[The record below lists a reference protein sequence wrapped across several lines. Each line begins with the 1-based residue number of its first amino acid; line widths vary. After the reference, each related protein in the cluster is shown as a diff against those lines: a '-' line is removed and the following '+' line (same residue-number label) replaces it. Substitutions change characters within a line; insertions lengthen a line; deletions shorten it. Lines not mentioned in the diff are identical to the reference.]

1 MVTHAITEDIVI
13 YKGPKGNV
21 TLRAQV
27 EKDTM
32 WASLSQIADLFGVQK
47 AAVSKHIKN
56 IYQTGELSQRATV
69 SILETVQNEGKRTI
83 HRSME
88 YYNLDV
94 MIAVG
99 YRVNSK
105 QATTFRKWA
114 TETLRDFMLHGY
126 VLNRQRLIES
136 KQNTIKGLEKTVD
149 LIRTVAS
156 RKYLEQDEI
165 VSLLDVIKGYAHSWF
180 LLQEYDEGSLT
191 LSTSTKKVTK
201 QLAYESARHAIDA
214 LRVELVNK
222 GEASDLFGN
231 ERDGTFAGILKSIYQ
246 TFGGKELYKSIEEK
260 AAHLL
265 YFIIKDHPFSDGNK
279 RIGSFLFIIFLQQN
293 GILRNKNGEKK
304 LHDNTLVALA
314 LLVAESN
321 PKEKEQIVAL
331 ITQLIR

>member
-1 MVTHAITEDIVI
+1 
-13 YKGPKGNV
+13 
-21 TLRAQV
+21 
-27 EKDTM
+27 
-32 WASLSQIADLFGVQK
+32 
-47 AAVSKHIKN
+47 
-56 IYQTGELSQRATV
+56 
-69 SILETVQNEGKRTI
+69 
-83 HRSME
+83 ME